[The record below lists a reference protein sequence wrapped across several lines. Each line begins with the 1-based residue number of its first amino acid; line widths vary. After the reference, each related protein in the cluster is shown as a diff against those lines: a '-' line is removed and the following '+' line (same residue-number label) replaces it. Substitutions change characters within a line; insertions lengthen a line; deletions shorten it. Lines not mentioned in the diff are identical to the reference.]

1 MITAVKIN
9 NVLRDV
15 QTQVTPENKVEFIDM
30 TTEDGVQAYQRSI
43 LFIMMA
49 AVNMLYPDKEVVVEH
64 SVNNGIY
71 CELLPKG
78 DLTLEMVGKIQ
89 EKMFEFVSKAKDIK
103 KCILPREDAV
113 ALFRESQQI
122 AKSKLLE
129 SLKQDYVSLYYC
141 AGYYDYLYGP
151 MLYNTSLLDKFAID
165 FYEPGLIVRTPLIS
179 NPNVIPPR

>member
-1 MITAVKIN
+1 MDCQIKYSLLDTVLKEQKNHKNLITAVKIN

-15 QTQVTPENKVEFIDM
+15 QTQVTPEDKVEFIDM

-78 DLTLEMVGKIQ
+78 D
-89 EKMFEFVSKAKDIK
+89 
-103 KCILPREDAV
+103 
-113 ALFRESQQI
+113 
-122 AKSKLLE
+122 
-129 SLKQDYVSLYYC
+129 
-141 AGYYDYLYGP
+141 
-151 MLYNTSLLDKFAID
+151 
-165 FYEPGLIVRTPLIS
+165 
-179 NPNVIPPR
+179 